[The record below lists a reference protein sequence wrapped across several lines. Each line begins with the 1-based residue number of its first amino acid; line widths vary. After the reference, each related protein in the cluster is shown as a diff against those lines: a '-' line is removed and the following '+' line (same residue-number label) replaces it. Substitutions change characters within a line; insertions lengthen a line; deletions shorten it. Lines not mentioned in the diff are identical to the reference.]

1 MNEQHVSPSEV
12 QAFLHGRLAPERVLS
27 VGRHLAQCSACAQR
41 VTAEKETLTRQ
52 LLADDDFHLD
62 AETELFPYIDGTADA
77 IAVERI
83 EEHLAVCGRC
93 RADADDLRQAKASMI
108 RTRRVWPY
116 VLAAAA
122 ALAAM
127 IFIAPLVRRGE
138 RPHRTLPGA
147 TLPSAQELAWRALVD
162 DAARNGIAMP
172 AILHDLAPRRGTLR
186 GGPSAADV
194 QLSPRGT
201 VVEET
206 RPVFTWPAVP
216 DARYRVV
223 VFDGARELTSS
234 PMLDATR
241 WQPGVELA
249 RGRSYVWQ
257 LQVITPSH
265 REIVPAAAEG
275 PARVHVLDAASAAA
289 LQEARARRPGD
300 HLLLGILCARA
311 GVMDTAES
319 ELSLAARTD
328 ARATSLLAAVRN
340 WRSVAEPDQ
349 HV

>member
-1 MNEQHVSPSEV
+1 MNEQHVSTSEV
-12 QAFLHGRLAPERVLS
+12 QAFLHGSLAPERILS
-27 VGRHLAQCSACAQR
+27 VGRHLAQCSDCARR
-41 VTAEKETLTRQ
+41 VATEKDALARQ
-52 LLADDDFHLD
+52 LLENDDFHLD
-62 AETELFPYIDGTADA
+62 AGTELFPYVDGTADS

-83 EEHLAVCGRC
+83 EEHLATCRRC
-93 RADADDLRQAKASMI
+93 RADADDLLQTKASMA
-108 RTRRVWPY
+108 RPRRVWPY
-116 VLAAAA
+116 ALAAAA
-122 ALAAM
+122 ALAAV

-138 RPHRTLPGA
+138 RPQRTLPGA

-162 DAARNGIAMP
+162 DATRNGIAMP

-186 GGPSAADV
+186 GDPNATDM

-206 RPVFTWPAVP
+206 RPVFTWSAVP

-223 VFDGARELTSS
+223 VFDGAREVTSS
-234 PMLDATR
+234 SMLDATR

-249 RGRSYVWQ
+249 RGSSYFWQ
-257 LQVITPSH
+257 LQVVTPSH
-265 REIVPAAAEG
+265 REIVPAPAEG

-289 LQEARARRPGD
+289 LQKVRSRRPAD

-311 GVMDTAES
+311 GIMDTAES
-319 ELSLAARTD
+319 ELGLAARND
-328 ARATSLLAAVRN
+328 SRATALLAAVRG

-349 HV
+349 HI